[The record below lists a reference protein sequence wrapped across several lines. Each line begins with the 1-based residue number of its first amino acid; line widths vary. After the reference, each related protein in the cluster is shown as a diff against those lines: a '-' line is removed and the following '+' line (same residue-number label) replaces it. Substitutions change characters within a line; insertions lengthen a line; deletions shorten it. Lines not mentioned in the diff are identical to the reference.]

1 MGAKILR
8 ADLTADGMDATKFKT
23 ITSFPTVHDV
33 TGLTVDY
40 SDDRLYW
47 TDFLGSAA
55 VVSSSDL
62 DGNNVVQH
70 FHRTGSVFWGV
81 DTFDHYLY
89 VTDIYPK
96 FMNEGTFLAP
106 ISKILFSR
114 EFQKFFFSADFKIIF
129 SRIF

>member
-96 FMNEGTFLAP
+96 FMNEGKFSAP
-106 ISKILFSR
+106 ISKILFLR
-114 EFQKFFFSADFKIIF
+114 KFKNLFFFA
-129 SRIF
+129 

>member
-40 SDDRLYW
+40 SDNRLYW

-62 DGNNVVQH
+62 DGNYVVQH

-96 FMNEGTFLAP
+96 FMNEGKLSSSE
-106 ISKILFSR
+106 ISLQAVI
-114 EFQKFFFSADFKIIF
+114 
-129 SRIF
+129 

>member
-96 FMNEGTFLAP
+96 FMNEGTFWRQFQKCFFRSKK
-106 ISKILFSR
+106 ISKRQI
-114 EFQKFFFSADFKIIF
+114 
-129 SRIF
+129 